1 MVAKG
6 QQPHR
11 VIELFVGTNEDS
23 LRADFEAHI
32 EGRGMSSRLREEITS
47 YQLCALDDTWV
58 EAVHRD
64 VSLACK
70 RATSYRFPWIASTL
84 RLPQNLAMVDST
96 DQNSLRRMSHL
107 FAKWR
112 VICQPSAPKAIKAV
126 PVRNGHRAKLLSE
139 VYRIGLDS
147 LQEWSVVLRDV
158 LAPTEQ
164 LPLMQR
170 VRRNARLKVD
180 YLSSVISD
188 NQIYSLPD
196 DKEIAPASFTGA
208 LQQVTQRIEDVAAS
222 LRFFQILDCGVRKK
236 KLVPTQATSEF
247 KAMSFPCLVQPFAAW
262 TGGAL
267 RESSE
272 RDVFPDGFAE
282 VIDVLA
288 MAEWRLLRAGLKSWK
303 TGPSDVQGCINVG
316 RSILVSD
323 GPWDFRRGS
332 VPAIVLLEKL
342 VELGWKVGAE
352 LAEHTLTTRRVF
364 RFADPVAS
372 KPYFQC
378 LVSLPDL
385 LASESFSSLPAGQP
399 NSYYS
404 CVLQAPRPEL
414 LKLGQPA
421 SFYAKCLAE
430 GKGGR
435 IVLPPGQQPAILD
448 DEDVP
453 ISHFRNM
460 LEDEKPRPAKVR
472 RVAAVSSLDDAALW
486 QELPK
491 ANQDSSEIG
500 PTIEASGTATQTGTD
515 ISSAVPCDSGARGS
529 SDPPCGSTKDRQPRE
544 RPMSL
549 EGVAVNVE
557 QHGQLGDI
565 RSYRRLVVVC
575 PCGEH
580 RDGKPC
586 VKKRNT
592 GTRQTSAIGQ
602 LEPFAFLGAWL
613 SARDNF
619 ATRDEHVAHAP
630 SQAAVRAY
638 AEARGWFC

>member
-1 MVAKG
+1 M
-6 QQPHR
+6 
-11 VIELFVGTNEDS
+11 
-23 LRADFEAHI
+23 
-32 EGRGMSSRLREEITS
+32 
-47 YQLCALDDTWV
+47 
-58 EAVHRD
+58 
-64 VSLACK
+64 
-70 RATSYRFPWIASTL
+70 
-84 RLPQNLAMVDST
+84 RLPQNLVMADSL
-96 DQNSLRRMSHL
+96 DQKSFRRMSHL

-112 VICQPSAPKAIKAV
+112 VICQPSAHKAIKVV

-139 VYRIGLDS
+139 AYRIGLDS
-147 LQEWSVVLRDV
+147 LQDWSVVLRAA
-158 LAPTEQ
+158 LAPIEQ
-164 LPLMQR
+164 LPLVQR
-170 VRRNARLKVD
+170 ARRNARLKVD
-180 YLSSVISD
+180 YLSLVISD
-188 NQIYSLPD
+188 NQIYSLPVAE
-196 DKEIAPASFTGA
+196 EIAPAGFTGA
-208 LQQVTQRIEDVAAS
+208 LQQAIQRIDDVAAS
-222 LRFFQILDCGVRKK
+222 LRFFQIVDCGVRKK
-236 KLVPTQATSEF
+236 KLVPTQATSEH
-247 KAMSFPCLVQPFAAW
+247 KAMSLPCLVQPFAAW
-262 TGGAL
+262 TGGAP

-272 RDVFPDGFAE
+272 RDVYPDGFAE

-288 MAEWRLLRAGLKSWK
+288 MAEWRLMRVGLKRWE
-303 TGPSDVQGCINVG
+303 TGPSDVQRCISVG
-316 RSILVSD
+316 RSIPVSD
-323 GPWDFRRGS
+323 TPWDFRRGS

-364 RFADPVAS
+364 SFADPVAS
-372 KPYFQC
+372 KPYFKC

-435 IVLPPGQQPAILD
+435 IVLQPGQQSAILD
-448 DEDVP
+448 DDADVP
-453 ISHFRNM
+453 ISH
-460 LEDEKPRPAKVR
+460 LGSLLADEKPRPAKVR
-472 RVAAVSSLDDAALW
+472 RVAAVSSVDDAALW

-491 ANQDSSEIG
+491 AIQDRSEIG
-500 PTIEASGTATQTGTD
+500 PTIEASGTATPTGTD
-515 ISSAVPCDSGARGS
+515 VWSAAACDSGARGS
-529 SDPPCGSTKDRQPRE
+529 ADPPCGSTQDRQPRE
-544 RPMSL
+544 RPMSV
-549 EGVAVNVE
+549 EGVAVSVE
-557 QHGQLGDI
+557 QHGQLGEL

-602 LEPFAFLGAWL
+602 LEPLAFLGAWL